1 MLTELRK
8 KAQITIPKEVVN
20 KLGLKEGDQLE
31 IVERDGIIF
40 LMPVAVYPKK
50 YIDELKAEIS
60 TVKNKLQSGEQL
72 VFESVDDLFSQLD
85 ESER

>member
-31 IVERDGIIF
+31 IVERDGIIY

-50 YIDELKAEIS
+50 YIDELKAEIL

>member
-31 IVERDGIIF
+31 IVERDGIIY

-60 TVKNKLQSGEQL
+60 TVKNKLKSGEQF
-72 VFESVDDLFSQLD
+72 VFESVDDLFTQLD

>member
-20 KLGLKEGDQLE
+20 KLGLKEGDKLE
-31 IVERDGIIF
+31 IVERDGIIY

-50 YIDELKAEIS
+50 YIDDLRAEIS
-60 TVKNKLQSGEQL
+60 TVKNKLQSGEQHI
-72 VFESVDDLFSQLD
+72 FESVDDLFALLD
-85 ESER
+85 

>member
-31 IVERDGIIF
+31 IVERDGIIY

>member
-8 KAQITIPKEVVN
+8 KAQITIPKAVVD
-20 KLGLKEGDQLE
+20 KLGLREGDKLE
-31 IVERDGIIF
+31 IVESDGIIY

-50 YIDELKAEIS
+50 YIDDLKAEIS
-60 TVKNKLQSGEQL
+60 TVKGKLQSGEQL
-72 VFESVDDLFSQLD
+72 VFESVEDLFTQLD

>member
-31 IVERDGIIF
+31 IVERDGIIY

-72 VFESVDDLFSQLD
+72 IFESVDDLFSQLD

>member
-20 KLGLKEGDQLE
+20 KLGLKEGDKLE
-31 IVERDGIIF
+31 IVEQDGIIC

-50 YIDELKAEIS
+50 YINELKTEIT

-72 VFESVDDLFSQLD
+72 VFESVDDLFTQLD